1 MKIDLK
7 DTVNLMLSE
16 NRTERMQAE
25 YLQLI
30 IRKKKLQSY
39 LYGIKEGKIPPVD
52 QPTYK
57 KLWDQLKA
65 MRGYQKALEEKAAL
79 MKIDL
84 KAPLKKEE

>member
-7 DTVNLMLSE
+7 DTVELMLSE
-16 NRTERMQAE
+16 NQAERMRAE

-30 IRKKKLQSY
+30 IRKNKLGD
-39 LYGIKEGKIPPVD
+39 LMWKIREGKIKKTSD
-52 QPTYK
+52 EIHQNMIRQFGTMRRYK
-57 KLWDQLKA
+57 KL
-65 MRGYQKALEEKAAL
+65 LEEKAAL